1 METKQLNEEIKFLET
16 VKELSTKYLF
26 EASIKSNDFPE
37 GFDIAKALLVLD
49 RVIDSEIDF
58 LEREPEDYLDIYD

>member
-1 METKQLNEEIKFLET
+1 MFIYVRIKKTMLFKKNLLT
-16 VKELSTKYLF
+16 CSTDGRIPFFEL
-26 EASIKSNDFPE
+26 PE

-58 LEREPEDYLDIYD
+58 LEREPEDYLDIYG